1 MLSEAKHPRLWWNF
15 QLVFRFFPRQRR
27 GQNDKGRKNDLGN
40 NSSIGRSIKMM
51 KESNKNRL
59 LTFVLAVLMTGFVLT
74 FSCGRKSEVHE
85 EEKIEVVVTIPPLA
99 EFVENVG
106 EDKVEVTVMVPPGAS
121 PHTYEPTSSQLKKV
135 SQAKIYVKVG
145 SGVEFELTWM
155 DKLIGINK
163 DMMVVN
169 SSQGIDVM
177 GNDPHV
183 WLSPLNAKTMV
194 ENICNGLIRIDP
206 ENEEYYVKNK
216 SQYLQE
222 LTELDDYIRERLEEI
237 ENKKFLVYHPSWGYF
252 AKEYGLKQIP
262 IEQAG
267 KEPSAKEIKDVVEKA
282 KKHNIKV
289 VFVSPQLSTKS
300 AEVIAKEIG
309 GQTMSIDPIA
319 QSYIPNMRIVIEK
332 LTPAMR

>member
-1 MLSEAKHPRLWWNF
+1 ML
-15 QLVFRFFPRQRR
+15 V
-27 GQNDKGRKNDLGN
+27 
-40 NSSIGRSIKMM
+40 
-51 KESNKNRL
+51 
-59 LTFVLAVLMTGFVLT
+59 VLMVSFALT
-74 FSCGRKSEVHE
+74 LSCGRKSEGDG
-85 EEKIEVVVTIPPLA
+85 EEKIQTVVTIPPLA
-99 EFVENVG
+99 DFVQNVG

-121 PHTYEPTSSQLKKV
+121 PHTYEPTPSQLEKV
-135 SQAKIYVKVG
+135 SRAKMYVKVG

-155 DKLIGINK
+155 DRLIGINK

-169 SSQGIDVM
+169 SSQGIEVI

-206 ENEEYYVKNK
+206 VNEEHYINNK

-222 LTELDDYIRERLEEI
+222 LTEVDRYIRGRLEGI

-252 AKEYGLKQIP
+252 AKEYGLEQIP

-267 KEPSAKEIKDVVEKA
+267 KEPSAKEIKGVVEKA
-282 KKHNIKV
+282 KKYNIKV

-309 GQTMSIDPIA
+309 GQTMSIDPLA

-332 LTPAMR
+332 LTQTMR